1 MSNALRVA
9 VEYGMAYVQGPVDDF
24 ESWLWT
30 TLWATVFN
38 PAASEGTS
46 ADMSVWLHR
55 WQKYLASD
63 SNERNTVINHIQQLS
78 LRHMGLV
85 CDMSPLF
92 RKWFSALMK
101 LRAEFDAAWEAPDLE
116 SAQKLLIFYQ
126 FALRGVAVY
135 AELLYDLKHGR
146 WAGLVARVDGV

>member
-1 MSNALRVA
+1 MSNALRDA
-9 VEYGMAYVQGPVDDF
+9 VEYGMAYVQGPVDDLQ
-24 ESWLWT
+24 SWMWT

-38 PAASEGTS
+38 PAASEGINV
-46 ADMSVWLHR
+46 AMSVRLHE
-55 WQKYLASD
+55 WQAKFTSD
-63 SNERNTVINHIQQLS
+63 SYERSAVLTIMEHS

-85 CDMSPLF
+85 WDMSPLF
-92 RKWFSALMK
+92 RKWFLALME
-101 LRAEFDAAWEAPDLE
+101 LRDEFDAAWETPDLE

-126 FALRGVAVY
+126 FALRGVAEY